1 MPQPLDEVPKE
12 DAEPI
17 EDGDAESNDEVFVLA
32 GDGADLIEASAH
44 NVMIEGG
51 EGDDTIRISAT
62 SGKKF
67 VFGDIFNGDSGGI
80 VSSQN
85 SSFADVVEIDWSYTD
100 SVIKSVE
107 HGYSIRND
115 VLDATV
121 EVYDVE
127 ILKFANGDG
136 TWDTRYLTKG
146 APVGKDSWMF
156 GHAGKDIAYGD
167 GSDVRFVLGDGTAP
181 EGAALSDNGTSDI
194 LQVYATVTQTKM
206 VTQWFHP
213 TRDDK
218 PPSAAPKSGWREVTE
233 ERVIGSE
240 ESLIWE
246 GDRTAVDAFTFSDGV
261 SINVINVADKGWDDA
276 EIYSTV
282 GTDGVDLIFGNDSD
296 NLIDGKGGDDIIFGG
311 DGDDVIIGGAG
322 DDVLVGGAGDD
333 IIRGDMIDDMDATKA
348 YFADL
353 EGFDTDTLSIETG
366 TVVEG
371 NDVILGGDGIDD
383 IESGE
388 GKNLV
393 ASGRADMDGD
403 GEADLDVI
411 KEHMSSHKD
420 IFEDDDWI

>member
-1 MPQPLDEVPKE
+1 MKDENIVN
-12 DAEPI
+12 I
-17 EDGDAESNDEVFVLA
+17 LSGRGGDDELILA
-32 GDGADLIEASAH
+32 GGV
-44 NVMIEGG
+44 NQVWGG
-51 EGDDTIRISAT
+51 EGDDTFKVMAT
-62 SGKKF
+62 DQRTSIAGDRGQTYDGTSSPYSGEF
-67 VFGDIFNGDSGGI
+67 DG
-80 VSSQN
+80 QHLPTMLTEN

-136 TWDTRYLTKG
+136 TWDTRYLTEG
-146 APVGKDSWMF
+146 APVGKDNWMF
-156 GHAGKDIAYGD
+156 GNAGKDIAYGD
-167 GSDVRFVLGDGTAP
+167 GSDISFVLGNGTAP

-194 LQVYATVTQTKM
+194 LQVYASVTTTVVETYTYK
-206 VTQWFHP
+206 VKGK
-213 TRDDK
+213 TRT
-218 PPSAAPKSGWREVTE
+218 GTREVE
-233 ERVIGSE
+233 GSE
-240 ESLIWE
+240 ECLIWE
-246 GDRTAVDAFTFSDGV
+246 GERTAVDAFTFSDGV
-261 SINVINVADKGWDDA
+261 IINVINVADKGWDDA

-311 DGDDVIIGGAG
+311 DGDDVIIGGDG

-333 IIRGDMIDDMDATKA
+333 IIRGDMIDDMDAAKA

-353 EGFDTDTLSIETG
+353 EGFDTDTLSIETS

>member
-1 MPQPLDEVPKE
+1 MMIP
-12 DAEPI
+12 
-17 EDGDAESNDEVFVLA
+17 FVLVPPQA
-32 GDGADLIEASAH
+32 RS
-44 NVMIEGG
+44 
-51 EGDDTIRISAT
+51 S
-62 SGKKF
+62 

-194 LQVYATVTQTKM
+194 LQVYATVTT
-206 VTQWFHP
+206 VTQESYTFYQKGKVIRSSP
-213 TRDDK
+213 AKGYANKTGTRDVE
-218 PPSAAPKSGWREVTE
+218 S
-233 ERVIGSE
+233 SE
-240 ESLIWE
+240 EALIWE
-246 GDRTAVDAFTFSDGV
+246 GDRTAVDTFTFSDKDINGEYV
-261 SINVINVADKGWDDA
+261 SINVINVADKSWNDA

-282 GTDGVDLIFGNDSD
+282 GTDGIDLIFGNDSE

-311 DGDDVIIGGAG
+311 DGDDVIIGGEG

-333 IIRGDMIDDMDATKA
+333 VIRGDGV
-348 YFADL
+348 DL
-353 EGFDTDTLSIETG
+353 TI
-366 TVVEG
+366 
-371 NDVILGGDGIDD
+371 
-383 IESGE
+383 
-388 GKNLV
+388 
-393 ASGRADMDGD
+393 
-403 GEADLDVI
+403 
-411 KEHMSSHKD
+411 
-420 IFEDDDWI
+420 